1 MIHLGTHRLSQ
12 DFPEPAL
19 LMEVMP
25 SVLARRSFPPPASLA
40 CLEPGFRESPDP
52 FFPMALVFLKVTTH
66 LYWVCTLQVL
76 IGLAPICD
84 ICAKHEG
91 HAGILQQKDIALLI
105 LGLRYLDP
113 VCMWLVSPL
122 IIHAVFKITCAVGSV
137 SMAAASFSS

>member
-1 MIHLGTHRLSQ
+1 MQMIHLGTHRLSH

-66 LYWVCTLQVL
+66 LCYVCAWQVL
-76 IGLAPICD
+76 IDLEPACD
-84 ICAKHEG
+84 FCAAYEG
-91 HAGILQQKDIALLI
+91 HVGIVQQE
-105 LGLRYLDP
+105 
-113 VCMWLVSPL
+113 
-122 IIHAVFKITCAVGSV
+122 VFEC
-137 SMAAASFSS
+137 